1 MSCSP
6 IACARWLLVLFFTIT
21 LNLSGQDKQSEA
33 DKAWAAYE
41 LADTPLER
49 PAEWALTEPTR
60 EQVMA
65 FQRNNAAQASRAADL
80 AREFY
85 TKYPGDARAVEARRK
100 EVKLTEVAVQLGME
114 GKRARLREIRLA
126 RAKSMDLPEDE
137 RFRLRLQ
144 VVQDDGAAQQDGGI
158 NAKLNTLEAGAR
170 ELLKEFPGRKEAVNL
185 LVQIALTALQN
196 DDLARA
202 RRLAVEVEASNL
214 PEESKKL
221 LRLRLKRF
229 DLVGKRFFF
238 MGPAVK
244 GPAIDL
250 DNLKGKVV
258 LLDFWASWCGPCIA
272 ELPNLKEMYEE
283 LQPKGFEIIGINMD
297 EDKTKMKEVVEKFGL
312 KWPQHFDGDNPDGG
326 WAAKLGIISFPTMWL
341 VDKQGILRELDATED
356 LAGKVKKLLAEE
368 AK

>member
-1 MSCSP
+1 MSCAP
-6 IACARWLLVLFFTIT
+6 IACARLLLVLIFAIT
-21 LNLSGQDKQSEA
+21 LDLSGQDKLSEA

-41 LADTPLER
+41 LAATPPKR
-49 PAEWALTEPTR
+49 PAEWAVTEPTR
-60 EQVMA
+60 EQVIA
-65 FQRNNAAQASRAADL
+65 FQRNNAELAGRAADL

-85 TKYPGDARAVEARRK
+85 TKFPGDARAVEARRK
-100 EVKLTEVAVQLGME
+100 ELQLTEVAVQLGKE
-114 GKRARLREIRLA
+114 DKRARLREIRLA

-144 VVQDDGAAQQDGGI
+144 VVQDDGAAQQEGGI

-170 ELLKEFPGRKEAVNL
+170 ELMKEFPGRKEAGNL

-196 DDLARA
+196 EDMARA
-202 RRLAVEVEASNL
+202 RRLGMEVEASNL

-221 LRLRLKRF
+221 LRQRLKRF
-229 DLVGKRFFF
+229 DLVGQRFFF
-238 MGPAVK
+238 MGPAMDGSV
-244 GPAIDL
+244 IDL

-272 ELPNLKEMYEE
+272 EMPNLKELYAE
-283 LQPKGFEIIGINMD
+283 LRPKGFEIIGVNMD
-297 EDKTKMKEVVEKFGL
+297 EDKAKMKEVVDKFRIT
-312 KWPQHFDGDNPDGG
+312 WPQHFDGDNPEGG

-341 VDKQGILRELDATED
+341 VDRQGILRELDATED